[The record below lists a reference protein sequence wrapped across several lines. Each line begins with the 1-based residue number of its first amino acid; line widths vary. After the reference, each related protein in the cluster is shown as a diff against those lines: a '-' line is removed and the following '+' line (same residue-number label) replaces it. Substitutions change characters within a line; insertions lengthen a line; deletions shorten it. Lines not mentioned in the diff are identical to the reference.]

1 MPKETFHC
9 SCEVHFRTNFSI
21 SRRVNKIDTG
31 DPVASRAPTLWII
44 QISCTLSALTCTQPE
59 CWTHAL
65 IPNDNTLFWMS
76 PPKSPNLRKK
86 MLEGREEYDLIF
98 MKCIHEIQFTETL
111 PSKPVPTNQPHIK
124 RETMFKATVSQQ
136 HLHEEYQQITLRN
149 ICQGIWITTFAI
161 WQLEDMSK
169 FWSIID
175 MSRPRCCIWFL
186 LKDNQK
192 NSIITGSGSLQCII
206 TRVHIRWITSI
217 PVHLA
222 AIIRDLIGDQVTV
235 QSWRLRDDFENNI
248 IRVLLGEWFLSS
260 CPTGYI
266 LSSAI
271 ISDV

>member
-59 CWTHAL
+59 CWTYAL

-124 RETMFKATVSQQ
+124 TTYQTWDYVQSYCLSATPTWRIPTDNIK
-136 HLHEEYQQITLRN
+136 EYMSRNLDNN
-149 ICQGIWITTFAI
+149 ICNMTTWRHVKI
-161 WQLEDMSK
+161 
-169 FWSIID
+169 
-175 MSRPRCCIWFL
+175 
-186 LKDNQK
+186 
-192 NSIITGSGSLQCII
+192 
-206 TRVHIRWITSI
+206 
-217 PVHLA
+217 
-222 AIIRDLIGDQVTV
+222 LI
-235 QSWRLRDDFENNI
+235 NN
-248 IRVLLGEWFLSS
+248 RHV
-260 CPTGYI
+260 
-266 LSSAI
+266 
-271 ISDV
+271 